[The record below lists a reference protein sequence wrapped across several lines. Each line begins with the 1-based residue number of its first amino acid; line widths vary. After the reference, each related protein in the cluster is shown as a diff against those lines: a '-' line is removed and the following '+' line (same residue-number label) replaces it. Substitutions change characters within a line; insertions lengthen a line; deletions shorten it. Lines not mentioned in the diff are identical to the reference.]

1 MHVIGGK
8 EQPVAYASRML
19 TLAERNYAQLERE
32 APAIVFGIKKFNQS
46 LFGRQFTL
54 LTDYQPLCKLFGY
67 KEGVRPFATAR
78 LQRWSLILSAYCYKI
93 EYIPTLQLL
102 HTQQKRVIRYMTCQ
116 LTIYQ

>member
-8 EQPVAYASRML
+8 EQPVAYASRTL
-19 TLAERNYAQLERE
+19 TPAERNYAQLERE
-32 APAIVFGIKKFNQS
+32 ALAIVFGVKKFNQS
-46 LFGRQFTL
+46 
-54 LTDYQPLCKLFGY
+54 
-67 KEGVRPFATAR
+67 V
-78 LQRWSLILSAYCYKI
+78 LSAYCYKI